1 MKATINANG
10 KLTIKAESDIEHYAL
25 AKWWDD
31 WQGHKVC
38 LQVEIAHESAPGAVT
53 FKQVRNDG

>member
-1 MKATINANG
+1 MKAGIDAAG
-10 KLTIKAESDIEHYAL
+10 KLTIRAETDLEHYAL

-31 WQGHKVC
+31 WQAHKVC
-38 LQVEIAHESAPGAVT
+38 LQVEIAHESNPNSVT